1 LAKEEHRVGDFTSP
15 IHRFSIHL
23 KPSHHRA
30 AAIIIMKRICVFCGS
45 SPGARPEYR
54 TAAINLGEALVAR
67 GFGLVYGGANVGLM
81 GVLAHSVQR
90 AGGEVIG
97 VIPQSMVKK
106 ELAFTGLSDLRIT
119 GSMHERKAVMADL
132 ADGFVAMPGGLGTLE
147 EFFEVLTWT
156 QLGIHQKPSG
166 ILNVEGY
173 FDRLIAFLD
182 YSVAERFV
190 KEVHRSML
198 IVDRDP
204 IQLLDR
210 FASYVPPK
218 V

>member
-1 LAKEEHRVGDFTSP
+1 
-15 IHRFSIHL
+15 
-23 KPSHHRA
+23 
-30 AAIIIMKRICVFCGS
+30 MKRICVFCGS

-67 GFGLVYGGANVGLM
+67 GIGLVYGGANVGLM
-81 GVLAHSVQR
+81 GVIAESVQR
-90 AGGEVIG
+90 GGGEVIG

-106 ELAFTGLSDLRIT
+106 ELAFTGLSDLRIV

-132 ADGFVAMPGGLGTLE
+132 ADGFIAMPGGLGTLE

-156 QLGIHQKPSG
+156 QLGIHRKPSG

-173 FDRLIAFLD
+173 FDTLLAFLD

-190 KEVHRSML
+190 KEVYRSML
-198 IVDRDP
+198 IVDGDP
-204 IQLLDR
+204 NQLLDR

-218 V
+218 VEKWLDRSNR